1 MAKKKVDFSGRFQKL
16 YTEAHQFLKDNI
28 KLHQVIV
35 FAKESDVK
43 KSENYDLLNELPN
56 ANVFGKHGD
65 YSEYA
70 ILSIE
75 RTSKTDFEIVCFG
88 KGEAHGDGEELTLG
102 ELTELEV
109 IFLAD
114 EVAIHLK
121 K

>member
-43 KSENYDLLNELPN
+43 KSENYDLLNQLPN
-56 ANVFGKHGD
+56 ASMVGKHGD

-75 RTSKTDFEIVCFG
+75 RTSKHDFEMVCFG
-88 KGEAHGDGEELTLG
+88 KGEVHGDGEELTLG
-102 ELTELEV
+102 DLTDLEV
-109 IFLAD
+109 VFLAD